1 MMLARMA
8 VKMTAFSMMQFA
20 NFCWK
25 GKLAQAPWKP
35 TKLHEFM
42 DLVFLI
48 ACGKTLDK
56 CTVLVQV
63 ARMLEFTSGDLLY
76 AGADALVNPVNCV
89 GVMGRGLAAA
99 FNSLLKN
106 GFLRTFGCMR
116 RLARGARWW
125 RARCW

>member
-20 NFCWK
+20 NFCWM

-56 CTVLVQV
+56 
-63 ARMLEFTSGDLLY
+63 
-76 AGADALVNPVNCV
+76 
-89 GVMGRGLAAA
+89 
-99 FNSLLKN
+99 
-106 GFLRTFGCMR
+106 
-116 RLARGARWW
+116 
-125 RARCW
+125 